1 MRRSILI
8 SDHKIYIVSNRLPI
22 TLNEAPN
29 GDLQL
34 KHSSGGLVS
43 GLKEIHDTTDSLW
56 IGYLGATPKQKYEAK
71 INSLLEDERL
81 NAVNIPK
88 KLYNNYYNGYSNGVL
103 WPLFHNFLAT
113 MSISN
118 EYWDAYVKVNQY
130 FAEHILSIV
139 EDDSFVW
146 IHDYQLML
154 LPQLLKK
161 ANPSLKIAY
170 FHHIPFPSSEIFR
183 AIPAR
188 TELITGLLGAD
199 YIGFHTYD
207 YARHFLMTVQR
218 LLGIPTKVNEVFFDD
233 RPVKIAAHA
242 LGVDYQNLSK
252 LAKNIKLSSQPVESL
267 GEKSSIRFLGIDR
280 LDYTKG
286 LPERLQSFREFLT
299 LYPEYIGKATLVQ
312 ICVPSR
318 QDIGSYNRIR
328 AQVERLVGQ
337 INGEFS
343 RPSYTPIQYIFRS
356 QPLEEIIRL
365 YKSSDVCLVTP
376 LRDGLNLVCKE
387 YVAAK
392 DQLDGCLILSEFAG
406 AASEMG
412 EALQVNPYDI
422 TGVAKAM
429 KRALD
434 MPKDERQKRMGALRN
449 RIEQND
455 NITWAKKFMRSWLTH
470 IEEATLESET
480 FTHMQQQKVLDEL
493 SRKKRLFIFLDYDGT
508 LTPIVQRP
516 EMAIPTEKLKRIL
529 TDLTQVTKITP
540 TIITGRPRS
549 FCEKYLGDLNVN
561 FIAEHGSFIKEKADN
576 KWHQPLQLPAEEF
589 EKSKPDVI
597 RMLQMYVDSVPGS
610 HIEKKETCIV
620 WHYRESE
627 PNFASEQARILGE
640 SLQQMLA
647 KTSLSVY
654 HGKKTLEI
662 RQTLAHKGF
671 GVEYILEKDHWSPE
685 EDALITVGDDVTDE
699 DMHRVHVKNN
709 ISIHIGKSNAYSKY
723 HLATPEDLYIFL
735 QLLSASCFEKID
747 KAPMA
752 VGKPE
757 ALKANAP
764 EIGGKF

>member
-1 MRRSILI
+1 MI
-8 SDHKIYIVSNRLPI
+8 SDSKIYIVSNRLPI
-22 TLNEAPN
+22 TLSEHPS
-29 GDLQL
+29 GDLTL

-56 IGYLGATPKQKYEAK
+56 IGYLGATPKPKFESQIHA
-71 INSLLEDERL
+71 LLEKERL
-81 NAVNIPK
+81 NAVSVPK
-88 KLYNNYYNGYSNGVL
+88 KLYNSYYNGYSNGVL

-118 EYWDAYVKVNQY
+118 EYWDAYVEVNRT
-130 FAEHILSIV
+130 FAEHILATV
-139 EDDSFVW
+139 EDHSFVW
-146 IHDYQLML
+146 VHDYQLML
-154 LPQLLKK
+154 LPQLLKQ
-161 ANPSLKIAY
+161 ANPTLKIAY

-183 AIPAR
+183 TIPAR
-188 TELITGLLGAD
+188 TELIKGLLGAD

-207 YARHFLMTVQR
+207 YARHFLMTIQR
-218 LLGIPTKVNEVFFDD
+218 LLVIPTKVNEVIYDD

-252 LAKNIKLSSQPVESL
+252 VAKNIDVESPQVETL
-267 GEKSSIRFLGIDR
+267 GEKQSIRFLGIDR

-299 LYPEYIGKATLVQ
+299 LYPEYIGKASLVQ

-318 QDIGSYNRIR
+318 QDIGSYNKIR

-356 QPLEEIIRL
+356 QPLEEVIRL

-412 EALQVNPYDI
+412 EAIQVNPYDI
-422 TGVAKAM
+422 TGVARAM

-434 MPKDERQKRMGALRN
+434 MPKSERRKRMGALRR

-470 IEEATLESET
+470 IQEAILESET
-480 FTHMQQQKVLDEL
+480 FTHMQQQKVLEDL
-493 SRKKRLFIFLDYDGT
+493 SKKKRVFIFLDYDGT

-516 EMAIPTEKLKRIL
+516 EMAVPTENLKRIL
-529 TDLTQVTKITP
+529 RDLTQTPNVLP
-540 TIITGRPRS
+540 TIITGRPRG
-549 FCEKYLGDLNVN
+549 FCEEYLGDLDVN
-561 FIAEHGSFIKEKADN
+561 FIAEHGSFIKEKTDST
-576 KWHQPLQLPAEEF
+576 WYQPLQLPAEEY
-589 EKSKPDVI
+589 EKSRPDVL

-610 HIEKKETCIV
+610 HIEEKETCLV

-627 PNFASEQARILGE
+627 PTFASEQARILGE

-671 GVEYILEKDHWSPE
+671 GVEYILEKEKWNPDT
-685 EDALITVGDDVTDE
+685 DALITVGDDVTDE
-699 DMHRVHVKNN
+699 DMHRVHVKHNV
-709 ISIHIGKSNAYSKY
+709 SIHIGKANAYSRY
-723 HLATPEDLYIFL
+723 HLATPEDLYVFL
-735 QLLSASCFEKID
+735 QLLSAKFTSLNDQASGIGSNSLRTG
-747 KAPMA
+747 APGLA
-752 VGKPE
+752 
-757 ALKANAP
+757 
-764 EIGGKF
+764 